1 MDLLHK
7 FDYPLTFL
15 RMAYKKPRGLQ
26 GILNQGGDFVPQ
38 ELLDTS
44 GSTELTARTIRT
56 DTLPTPPTLGF
67 TPNYDIVPRERP
79 RFIQIPG
86 FEARENPGVDF
97 VQPEI
102 GDALYNR
109 QIIRTESE
117 T

>member
-38 ELLDTS
+38 EFPDTS
-44 GSTELTARTIRT
+44 GNTEMTARPIIT
-56 DTLPTPPTLGF
+56 DPLPPLPTFPP
-67 TPNYDIVPRERP
+67 NPRL
-79 RFIQIPG
+79 IQISG
-86 FEARENPGVDF
+86 FQVRENPGGDF
-97 VQPEI
+97 VEPENE
-102 GDALYNR
+102 DARTYSR
-109 QIIRTESE
+109 EIIRTESE